1 MTQDQYNDLV
11 NTVQQLTEKTD
22 TLTDSIARV
31 DTKVEN
37 TKYVTR
43 LLDVNVQY
51 PAENDVLVYDKTGK
65 WKNAQY
71 DEIGLQPGEGGESN
85 VYVIGIGDDT
95 SPTNENVYSAA
106 RTIEDWVSSKNDDIV
121 EGSLTFNEGKTIYI
135 DNIRSRDASEGTDLG
150 NGFIYK
156 IKSGGKSYIEIDDLA
171 VRGAAMFNTL
181 EIKKITSVG
190 GNLIVSPAS
199 NNIIRVEE
207 TTQLYEDQYQPV
219 YRCYFRNK
227 DEKDGGDT
235 EQIKTDFQVGDLAKI
250 QQFNVAV
257 GVNEGAKNR
266 YYWGRVLGV
275 GEDYI
280 DLSKT
285 DVDPSTNT
293 QPAEGDALVQY
304 GNKNNVKRQNVI
316 SITTYADNAPAIQ
329 MYQGINSYSTDGKAI
344 IEMAYDTAQ
353 AQQQAY
359 MNVYG
364 RMYVGAKDKSSY
376 MQFDPTENGGRGKVK
391 IKAEVVFEG
400 TDDVATEYIQN
411 SVNSSV
417 SSNNDTFAH
426 QLGYSNYNDL
436 VAKAEAEQTII
447 SGGYIRTSL
456 IRTNELFA
464 NVGNFVKELHVG
476 LISGGNYH
484 FNVSTTGKLEI
495 KNNSN
500 IVQFSVDETGY
511 MVANAAKLNGQ
522 ITSTSGSIGK
532 FTINDAGLYT
542 SDSSAKI
549 ELSSTKLTTVIKPE
563 GIELTA
569 TSSAD
574 DEYAAL
580 KINNRTTYELSTAIN
595 AHGML
600 NILGNSLP
608 SSGYYNNIV
617 KSSPAI
623 IIGTVPGY
631 NLINAN
637 MGNSSI
643 YLPTISQYE
652 TKGIDIKQISDT
664 IFAFGYVKVIISHQ
678 TTGKGFLKSRDDSAR
693 LYDWNGQQ
701 INELDMSAGDSV
713 ELILFVNDDSGYSWQ
728 IISLMRSGN

>member
-22 TLTDSIARV
+22 TLADSIARV

-135 DNIRSRDASEGTDLG
+135 DNIRSRNASEGTDLG

-190 GNLIVSPAS
+190 GNLIVSLAS

-207 TTQLYEDQYQPV
+207 TTQLYEDQYQSV

-293 QPAEGDALVQY
+293 QPAEGDTLVQY

-316 SITTYADNAPAIQ
+316 SLTTYADNAPAMQ
-329 MYQGINSYSTDGKAI
+329 MYQGINDYSTDGKAI

-353 AQQQAY
+353 TQQQAY

-364 RMYVGAKDKSSY
+364 RMYVGSKDKSSY
-376 MQFDPTENGGRGKVK
+376 VQFDPTDNSGKGRVK
-391 IKAEVVFEG
+391 IKAQVVFEG
-400 TDDVATEYIQN
+400 TGDSLAQDTIAKQIGYDNWSDMT
-411 SVNSSV
+411 
-417 SSNNDTFAH
+417 SN
-426 QLGYSNYNDL
+426 
-436 VAKAEAEQTII
+436 QTII
-447 SGGYIRTSL
+447 EGGMIRTSL
-456 IRTNELFA
+456 IKTNELFA
-464 NVGNFVKELHVG
+464 NVGNFVKEMHVG
-476 LISGGNYH
+476 LISGSNYH
-484 FNVSTTGKLEI
+484 FNVGTTGKLEI
-495 KNNSN
+495 KDNGGV
-500 IVQFSVDETGY
+500 VQFSVDETGY
-511 MVANAAKLNGQ
+511 MIANAARLNGQ

-637 MGNSSI
+637 IGNSSI

-664 IFAFGYVKVIISHQ
+664 IFAFGYVKVIISRQ

-701 INELDMSAGDSV
+701 IDGLDMSAGDSI
-713 ELILFVNDDSGYSWQ
+713 ELILFANDDSGYSWQ

>member
-22 TLTDSIARV
+22 TLADSIARV

-121 EGSLTFNEGKTIYI
+121 EGSLTFNKGKTIYI

-150 NGFIYK
+150 NGFICK
-156 IKSGGKSYIEIDDLA
+156 IKSSGKSYIEVDDLA

-207 TTQLYEDQYQPV
+207 TTQLYEDQYQSV

-304 GNKNNVKRQNVI
+304 GNRDNIKRQNVI

-329 MYQGINSYSTDGKAI
+329 MYQGLNSYSTDGKAI

-376 MQFDPTENGGRGKVK
+376 VQFDPTDNSGKGRVK
-391 IKAEVVFEG
+391 IKAQVVFEG
-400 TDDVATEYIQN
+400 TGDLLAQDTIAQQIGYDNWSDMT
-411 SVNSSV
+411 
-417 SSNNDTFAH
+417 SN
-426 QLGYSNYNDL
+426 
-436 VAKAEAEQTII
+436 QTII
-447 SGGYIRTSL
+447 EGGMIRTSL
-456 IRTNELFA
+456 IKTNELFA

-476 LISGGNYH
+476 LISGNNYH

-532 FTINDAGLYT
+532 FTINGAGLYT

-549 ELSSTKLTTVIKPE
+549 ELSSSKLTTVIKPE

-569 TSSAD
+569 TSSAR

-608 SSGYYNNIV
+608 SSGYYNNND

-652 TKGIDIKQISDT
+652 TKGIDIRQISDSL
-664 IFAFGYVKVIISHQ
+664 IAFGYVKIIISHQ
-678 TTGKGFLKSRDDSAR
+678 STGKGFIKSRDDAAK
-693 LYDWNGQQ
+693 LYNWDGQQ
-701 INELDMSAGDSV
+701 INELDMYAGDSI
-713 ELILFVNDDSGYSWQ
+713 ELILFANDSGYSWQ

>member
-22 TLTDSIARV
+22 TLADSIARV

-135 DNIRSRDASEGTDLG
+135 DNIRSRNASEGTDLG
-150 NGFIYK
+150 NGFICK
-156 IKSGGKSYIEIDDLA
+156 IKSSGKSYIEVDDLA

-181 EIKKITSVG
+181 EIKKITSIG
-190 GNLIVSPAS
+190 GNLVISPAS
-199 NNIIRVEE
+199 NNIIRVED
-207 TTQLYEDQYQPV
+207 TTQLYEDEYQSV

-227 DEKDGGDT
+227 DEKDGGNT
-235 EQIKTDFQVGDLAKI
+235 EQIKTDFQAGDLAKI
-250 QQFNVAV
+250 QQFNVAE

-266 YYWGRVLGV
+266 YYWGKVLGV

-293 QPAEGDALVQY
+293 QPAEGDTLVQY

-316 SITTYADNAPAIQ
+316 SLTTYADNAPAMQ
-329 MYQGINSYSTDGKAI
+329 MYQGINDYSTDGKAI

-353 AQQQAY
+353 SQQQAY

-364 RMYVGAKDKSSY
+364 RMYVGSKDKSSY
-376 MQFDPTENGGRGKVK
+376 VQFDPTDNSGKGRVK
-391 IKAEVVFEG
+391 IKAQVVFEG
-400 TDDVATEYIQN
+400 TGDSLAQDTIAQQIGYDDWSDMT
-411 SVNSSV
+411 
-417 SSNNDTFAH
+417 SN
-426 QLGYSNYNDL
+426 
-436 VAKAEAEQTII
+436 QTII
-447 SGGYIRTSL
+447 EGGMIRTSL
-456 IRTNELFA
+456 IKTDELFA

-569 TSSAD
+569 TSSVD

-637 MGNSSI
+637 MRNSSI

-664 IFAFGYVKVIISHQ
+664 IFAFGYVKIIISRQ
-678 TTGKGFLKSRDDSAR
+678 TTGNGFLKSRDNSAR
-693 LYDWNGQQ
+693 LYNWNGEQ
-701 INELDMSAGDSV
+701 IDGLDMSAGDSI
-713 ELILFVNDDSGYSWQ
+713 ELILFANDDSGYSWQ

>member
-22 TLTDSIARV
+22 TLADSIARV

-135 DNIRSRDASEGTDLG
+135 DNIRSRDASEGTDSG

-207 TTQLYEDQYQPV
+207 TTQLYEDEYQSV

-304 GNKNNVKRQNVI
+304 GNRDNIKRQNVI

-329 MYQGINSYSTDGKAI
+329 MYQGLNSYSTDGKAI

-353 AQQQAY
+353 TQQQAY

-364 RMYVGAKDKSSY
+364 RMYVGTKDKSTSY
-376 MQFDPTENGGRGKVK
+376 VKYDPTENDGKGLLTVKAKLIVESDDGDVTLIEGGKIKTNLIDVEKVVADIGIWTNQIQVGDNFRVTSDGTMTAKNANITGVVNATSGTFSNVTISSGNIGAFNISGSLSSGSNGSGNYMQLSSSRIYFRSNIGNRDTRASFGADGSGVLPGSSGMSMPIGIYRNISNPSATWNENVGLFISCNGGRKYGDVNYSGNIAINIESGFIRGLRFNVK
-391 IKAEVVFEG
+391 TTYNLQSSEKDSNGFYNM
-400 TDDVATEYIQN
+400 TDA
-411 SVNSSV
+411 
-417 SSNNDTFAH
+417 DTFV
-426 QLGYSNYNDL
+426 YVTSDS
-436 VAKAEAEQTII
+436 I
-447 SGGYIRTSL
+447 SGVNLPTNPQEGQMYIVR
-456 IRTNELFA
+456 
-464 NVGNFVKELHVG
+464 K
-476 LISGGNYH
+476 GNYH
-484 FNVSTTGKLEI
+484 GVIYVRAKGNTVICEAEGAADKDFVTEVSYG
-495 KNNSN
+495 
-500 IVQFSVDETGY
+500 GR
-511 MVANAAKLNGQ
+511 
-522 ITSTSGSIGK
+522 
-532 FTINDAGLYT
+532 DAGFFVYSAVLMQG
-542 SDSSAKI
+542 SSK
-549 ELSSTKLTTVIKPE
+549 K
-563 GIELTA
+563 GIW
-569 TSSAD
+569 
-574 DEYAAL
+574 
-580 KINNRTTYELSTAIN
+580 
-595 AHGML
+595 
-600 NILGNSLP
+600 
-608 SSGYYNNIV
+608 YYN
-617 KSSPAI
+617 K
-623 IIGTVPGY
+623 
-631 NLINAN
+631 L
-637 MGNSSI
+637 
-643 YLPTISQYE
+643 L
-652 TKGIDIKQISDT
+652 
-664 IFAFGYVKVIISHQ
+664 
-678 TTGKGFLKSRDDSAR
+678 
-693 LYDWNGQQ
+693 
-701 INELDMSAGDSV
+701 
-713 ELILFVNDDSGYSWQ
+713 
-728 IISLMRSGN
+728 

>member
-1 MTQDQYNDLV
+1 MTQDEYNDLV

-22 TLTDSIARV
+22 TLADSIARV

-37 TKYVTR
+37 TKYLTR
-43 LLDVNVQY
+43 LLDVSVQY

-106 RTIEDWVSSKNDDIV
+106 RTIEDWVSSKNDDVV
-121 EGSLTFNEGKTIYI
+121 EGSLTFNKGKTIYI
-135 DNIRSRDASEGTDLG
+135 DNIQSRNASEGTDLG
-150 NGFIYK
+150 SGFICK
-156 IKSGGKSYIEIDDLA
+156 IKSSGKSYIEVDDLA

-181 EIKKITSVG
+181 EIKKITSIG
-190 GNLIVSPAS
+190 GNLVISPAS

-207 TTQLYEDQYQPV
+207 TTQLYEDEYQSV
-219 YRCYFRNK
+219 YRCYFKNK
-227 DEKDGGDT
+227 DEKDGGNT
-235 EQIKTDFQVGDLAKI
+235 EQIKTDFQAGDLAKI
-250 QQFNVAV
+250 QQFNVAE

-266 YYWGRVLGV
+266 YYWGKVLGV

-293 QPAEGDALVQY
+293 QPVEGDTLIQY
-304 GNKNNVKRQNVI
+304 GNKNDVKRQNII
-316 SITTYADNAPAIQ
+316 SLTTYADNAPAIQ
-329 MYQGINSYSTDGKAI
+329 MYQGINNYSTDGKAI
-344 IEMAYDTAQ
+344 IEMAYDTTQ
-353 AQQQAY
+353 SQQQAY

-364 RMYVGAKDKSSY
+364 RMYVGTKDKSTSY
-376 MQFDPTENGGRGKVK
+376 VKYDPTENDGKGLLTVKAKLIVESDDGDVTLIEGGM
-391 IKAEVVFEG
+391 
-400 TDDVATEYIQN
+400 
-411 SVNSSV
+411 
-417 SSNNDTFAH
+417 
-426 QLGYSNYNDL
+426 
-436 VAKAEAEQTII
+436 
-447 SGGYIRTSL
+447 
-456 IRTNELFA
+456 IRTNLIKTDELFA

-476 LISGGNYH
+476 LISDSNYH

-495 KNNSN
+495 KDNSN

-511 MVANAAKLNGQ
+511 MIANNAKLNGQ
-522 ITSTSGSIGK
+522 IISTSGSIGK
-532 FTINDAGLYT
+532 FTINDTGLYT

-569 TSSAD
+569 TSSVD

-580 KINNRTTYELSTAIN
+580 KINNRTTYALSTAIN

-600 NILGNSLP
+600 TILGSSLP
-608 SSGYYNNIV
+608 SSGYYNNIN
-617 KSSPAI
+617 KSTPAI
-623 IIGTVPGY
+623 IVGTIPGY

-637 MGNSSI
+637 IENATI
-643 YLPTISQYE
+643 YLPAISQYE
-652 TKGIDIKQISDT
+652 GKGINIKLISDT
-664 IFAFGYVKVIISHQ
+664 IFAFGYVKIIIARQS
-678 TTGKGFLKSRDDSAR
+678 TGRGFLKSRDYSAK
-693 LYDWNGQQ
+693 LYNWNGQQ
-701 INELDMSAGDSV
+701 TDYIEMSAGDSV
-713 ELILFVNDDSGYSWQ
+713 EFILVSDNSQYSWQ
-728 IISLMRSGN
+728 ITQLLRAGN